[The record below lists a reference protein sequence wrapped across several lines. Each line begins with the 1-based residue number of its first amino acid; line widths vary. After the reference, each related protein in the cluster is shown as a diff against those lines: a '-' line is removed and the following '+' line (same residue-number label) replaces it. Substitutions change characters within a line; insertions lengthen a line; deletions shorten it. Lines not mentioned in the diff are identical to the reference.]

1 MQTEVYWTTE
11 ALVNSVIQFSFSKTA
26 HNKELQMNY
35 LTLSIHCL
43 ELEYQSLVMILT
55 YFPTVL
61 KLSGKYWTAYGA
73 TCEWR

>member
-43 ELEYQSLVMILT
+43 ENLISISGYDTYIFPDSVETQWKILDSIGSH
-55 YFPTVL
+55 L
-61 KLSGKYWTAYGA
+61 
-73 TCEWR
+73 